1 VRHITPLWIEGGRVS
16 ETAAGLLFLIVA
28 GMVAIGLLVLLFRIL
43 TSRLFLNLSAL
54 LALAFLALIVVLIG
68 WGG

>member
-1 VRHITPLWIEGGRVS
+1 MS
-16 ETAAGLLFLIVA
+16 ESAAGLLFLILA

-54 LALAFLALIVVLIG
+54 LALAFLGFLAILIG

>member
-1 VRHITPLWIEGGRVS
+1 MS

-28 GMVAIGLLVLLFRIL
+28 GMVAIGILVLLFRIL
-43 TSRLFLNLSAL
+43 TSRLFLNLSAII
-54 LALAFLALIVVLIG
+54 AIAFLGFLAVLIA

>member
-1 VRHITPLWIEGGRVS
+1 VS
-16 ETAAGLLFLIVA
+16 ESAAGLLFLILA

-54 LALAFLALIVVLIG
+54 LALAFLGFLAILIG

>member
-1 VRHITPLWIEGGRVS
+1 VS
-16 ETAAGLLFLIVA
+16 EAVGGLLFLIVA
-28 GMVAIGLLVLLFRIL
+28 GMIAIGLMVLLFRIL

-54 LALAFLALIVVLIG
+54 LALAFLGFLAVLIG

>member
-1 VRHITPLWIEGGRVS
+1 ML

>member
-1 VRHITPLWIEGGRVS
+1 MS
-16 ETAAGLLFLIVA
+16 EIVAGLLFLILA

-54 LALAFLALIVVLIG
+54 VALAFLGFLAFLIG
-68 WGG
+68 LGG

>member
-1 VRHITPLWIEGGRVS
+1 MS

-28 GMVAIGLLVLLFRIL
+28 GMVAIGLLVLFFRIL

-54 LALAFLALIVVLIG
+54 LALAFLAFLAVLIG
-68 WGG
+68 LGG

>member
-1 VRHITPLWIEGGRVS
+1 MS
-16 ETAAGLLFLIVA
+16 ETAAGVLFLIVA

-54 LALAFLALIVVLIG
+54 LALAFLGFLAVLIG

>member
-1 VRHITPLWIEGGRVS
+1 MS
-16 ETAAGLLFLIVA
+16 EPAAGLLFLILA

-54 LALAFLALIVVLIG
+54 LALAFLGLLAILIG

>member
-1 VRHITPLWIEGGRVS
+1 MI
-16 ETAAGLLFLIVA
+16 
-28 GMVAIGLLVLLFRIL
+28 AIGLLVLLFRIF

-54 LALAFLALIVVLIG
+54 LALAFLAFLAVLVS

>member
-1 VRHITPLWIEGGRVS
+1 ML
-16 ETAAGLLFLIVA
+16 ETAAGLLFLILA
-28 GMVAIGLLVLLFRIL
+28 GMVAIGLLLLLFRIL

-54 LALAFLALIVVLIG
+54 LALAFLAFLAVLIG

>member
-1 VRHITPLWIEGGRVS
+1 MS

-54 LALAFLALIVVLIG
+54 LALAFLAFLAVLIG
-68 WGG
+68 LGG

>member
-1 VRHITPLWIEGGRVS
+1 VS
-16 ETAAGLLFLIVA
+16 ETAAGLLFLIIA
-28 GMVAIGLLVLLFRIL
+28 GMVAVGLLVLIFRIL

-54 LALAFLALIVVLIG
+54 LALAFLVFLAVLVS

>member
-1 VRHITPLWIEGGRVS
+1 MS

-28 GMVAIGLLVLLFRIL
+28 GMVAVGLFVLLFRLL

-54 LALAFLALIVVLIG
+54 LALASLAFLAVLIG

>member
-1 VRHITPLWIEGGRVS
+1 VS
-16 ETAAGLLFLIVA
+16 ETAAGVLFLIVA

-54 LALAFLALIVVLIG
+54 LALAFLGFLAVLIG

>member
-1 VRHITPLWIEGGRVS
+1 MS

-28 GMVAIGLLVLLFRIL
+28 GMVAIGLIVLLFRIV

-54 LALAFLALIVVLIG
+54 LAFSFLAFLAVLIG

>member
-1 VRHITPLWIEGGRVS
+1 MS

-28 GMVAIGLLVLLFRIL
+28 SMVAIGLLVLLFRIL

-54 LALAFLALIVVLIG
+54 LALAFLAFLVVLIG
-68 WGG
+68 WGA

>member
-1 VRHITPLWIEGGRVS
+1 MS
-16 ETAAGLLFLIVA
+16 ETAAGLFFLIVA

-54 LALAFLALIVVLIG
+54 LALAFLAFVAVLIG
-68 WGG
+68 SGG